1 MNMSDPYLSRFF
13 VYSDPNSSS
22 MIYRLPQSWWSRPY
36 EYEWCLQFMS
46 GQDSVLDAACGI
58 PHPFKFEL
66 ARRCAQVYACDLD
79 IRIVSVDAILAE
91 VRRDIGEEAAERI
104 QEILPVRL
112 HSAHANLTALPY
124 EDASFDKI
132 VCISVLEHLTPEESL
147 AALHEFHRTIRDDGM
162 LLLTFDYPTV
172 DLSAMEQWI
181 EQAGFSYWNGVDLN
195 LPRGALHT
203 DMWGGL
209 HCFRTVLKKYKS

>member
-1 MNMSDPYLSRFF
+1 
-13 VYSDPNSSS
+13 
-22 MIYRLPQSWWSRPY
+22 
-36 EYEWCLQFMS
+36 MS
-46 GQDSVLDAACGI
+46 GQDTVLDAACGI

-79 IRIVSVDAILAE
+79 IRIISVDAILAE

-132 VCISVLEHLTPEESL
+132 VCISVLEHLTPDESL
-147 AALHEFHRTIRDDGM
+147 AALREFHRTLRDDGM

-181 EQAGFSYWNGVDLN
+181 EQAGFSYWNGVDLK
-195 LPRGALHT
+195 LPQGALHT

>member
-1 MNMSDPYLSRFF
+1 MRSGLCLRSGYTDRFRGCHF
-13 VYSDPNSSS
+13 GRGAAG
-22 MIYRLPQSWWSRPY
+22 YRR
-36 EYEWCLQFMS
+36 
-46 GQDSVLDAACGI
+46 GG
-58 PHPFKFEL
+58 
-66 ARRCAQVYACDLD
+66 
-79 IRIVSVDAILAE
+79 
-91 VRRDIGEEAAERI
+91 AERI

-147 AALHEFHRTIRDDGM
+147 ATLHEFHRTIRDDGM

-209 HCFRTVLKKYKS
+209 HCFRTVLKNIRVSGMRNEVYTDLSYCLS